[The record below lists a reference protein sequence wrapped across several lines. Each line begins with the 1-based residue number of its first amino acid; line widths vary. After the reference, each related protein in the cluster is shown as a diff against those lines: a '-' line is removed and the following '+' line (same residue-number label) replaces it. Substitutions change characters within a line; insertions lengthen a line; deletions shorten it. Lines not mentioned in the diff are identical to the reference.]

1 MILLSISDWF
11 NSIVE
16 SLSSL
21 SPIELLAVG
30 LGIGVILFIL
40 IYILI
45 ASIYRRKRNKMHFIF
60 IDFDGGLYQGSTDE
74 LKMEVKKGDKVDLS
88 TLKPIKDG
96 YNFNGFNFYK
106 KYVHSVIDKNGLAK
120 EQLTV
125 EEFDGE
131 KKDLLEMPNFDVYMV
146 AKYSKVEDLESFNL
160 QSEKYYSDFIT
171 IDDIVAEIKHLN
183 EDKENYPHKIN
194 VRTLEKYKGVYFL
207 FKENTLVAMLKSYE
221 GITKVYLRTDKDIN
235 EKLLNPFYQ
244 AEDIN
249 DCYFWYSFVVIYN
262 TKMSRIIRSFKE
274 AYDEVDCSISTT
286 SIEFNLILGAYT
298 PVADPVVD
306 RALMLVRKFEL
317 DKTKDPV
324 PQYVIDRTLPED
336 FNLELAKK
344 QTNFEE
350 ETDKI
355 VLEEKTILEEEKK
368 EETPE
373 VTEEVVEEVKEE
385 PKEEVKPVEEAPK
398 EEETSEEVEV
408 KEEVVE
414 EDEVVDPTTAPEY
427 DIKEDEVLSET
438 EKEEIKI
445 KRSALRYSREKLCEV
460 VSEDVPQYA
469 SIVKRKGNVPY
480 SLKAYEKTYAMV
492 YENRFGLV
500 RIILRLDA
508 ETATKVKENHES
520 LKVSRFP
527 IGPFWYQF
535 YFDDSFY
542 KKSEVKWIF
551 ERSRIFTKSLIDDEN
566 RKRLEEEEKN
576 KVVEEVVE
584 PVNEVKKEVD
594 EVQEEIPFVPTPLNI
609 SKEDL
614 IELVKDSDNFETEV
628 KLGKRSNAPT
638 SLKIFGKA
646 YALVYL
652 VGQKGLRVILRLD
665 DKDKDEIKE
674 KHNSLTPSK
683 FPFGFFWYQ
692 IYIDDTFTSEEELK
706 DIFEKS
712 RIFSKKLIDQEEAN
726 KEN

>member
-1 MILLSISDWF
+1 
-11 NSIVE
+11 
-16 SLSSL
+16 
-21 SPIELLAVG
+21 
-30 LGIGVILFIL
+30 
-40 IYILI
+40 
-45 ASIYRRKRNKMHFIF
+45 
-60 IDFDGGLYQGSTDE
+60 
-74 LKMEVKKGDKVDLS
+74 
-88 TLKPIKDG
+88 
-96 YNFNGFNFYK
+96 
-106 KYVHSVIDKNGLAK
+106 
-120 EQLTV
+120 
-125 EEFDGE
+125 
-131 KKDLLEMPNFDVYMV
+131 MPNFDVYMV

-183 EDKENYPHKIN
+183 EDKENYPNKIN

-408 KEEVVE
+408 KEE
-414 EDEVVDPTTAPEY
+414 TKTAKKKMY
-427 DIKEDEVLSET
+427 HVSKRASDNKWTVKFAGGNKVIKLFD
-438 EKEEIKI
+438 
-445 KRSALRYSREKLCEV
+445 
-460 VSEDVPQYA
+460 
-469 SIVKRKGNVPY
+469 
-480 SLKAYEKTYAMV
+480 
-492 YENRFGLV
+492 
-500 RIILRLDA
+500 
-508 ETATKVKENHES
+508 TKVEA
-520 LKVSRFP
+520 
-527 IGPFWYQF
+527 
-535 YFDDSFY
+535 
-542 KKSEVKWIF
+542 
-551 ERSRIFTKSLIDDEN
+551 
-566 RKRLEEEEKN
+566 LEYANKLAEKQEGGVHVHASKGKN
-576 KVVEEVVE
+576 KG
-584 PVNEVKKEVD
+584 K
-594 EVQEEIPFVPTPLNI
+594 II
-609 SKEDL
+609 SK
-614 IELVKDSDNFETEV
+614 
-628 KLGKRSNAPT
+628 
-638 SLKIFGKA
+638 
-646 YALVYL
+646 
-652 VGQKGLRVILRLD
+652 
-665 DKDKDEIKE
+665 
-674 KHNSLTPSK
+674 
-683 FPFGFFWYQ
+683 
-692 IYIDDTFTSEEELK
+692 
-706 DIFEKS
+706 
-712 RIFSKKLIDQEEAN
+712 
-726 KEN
+726 

>member
-183 EDKENYPHKIN
+183 EDKENYPNKIN

-336 FNLELAKK
+336 FNLELVKK

-373 VTEEVVEEVKEE
+373 VTEEV
-385 PKEEVKPVEEAPK
+385 
-398 EEETSEEVEV
+398 

-427 DIKEDEVLSET
+427 EIKEDEVLSET

-566 RKRLEEEEKN
+566 RKRLEEEEK
-576 KVVEEVVE
+576 KRVVEEVVE
-584 PVNEVKKEVD
+584 PVNEVKKDVD
-594 EVQEEIPFVPTPLNI
+594 EVQEEIPFVPTPLNL
-609 SKEDL
+609 SKEDF
-614 IELVKDSDNFETEV
+614 IELVKDSENFETEV

-665 DKDKDEIKE
+665 EKDVNEIKE

-692 IYIDDTFTSEEELK
+692 IYVDDTFTSKEELK